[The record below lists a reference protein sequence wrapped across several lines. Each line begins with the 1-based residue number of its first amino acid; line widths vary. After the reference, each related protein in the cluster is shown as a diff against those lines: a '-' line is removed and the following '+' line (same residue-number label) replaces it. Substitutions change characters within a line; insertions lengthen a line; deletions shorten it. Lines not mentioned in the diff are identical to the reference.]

1 MLVISHRG
9 FCTEH
14 KENTLNAFQAAI
26 ALGVDGI
33 ETDVRLSA
41 DRLPVLC
48 HDRVTPDGREVAL
61 LTRDELAE
69 SLGHPVP
76 TLDEALD
83 IWAAGLWNV
92 EIKTPS
98 ALNAVLEV
106 LDGYASSR
114 NVLITSFWHDLIKC
128 AASDR
133 RFGYG
138 VLLANRPA
146 NDQALAAIL
155 DSVPWVQS
163 TVWDFEILD
172 PLLLRQLHGR
182 NVKIFAYGPKS
193 KKEHDDC
200 RSLKLDGVITD
211 HPGYLLPKG

>member
-9 FCTEH
+9 FCAEH

-98 ALNAVLEV
+98 ALNAALEV
-106 LDGYASSR
+106 LDGYAGSR
-114 NVLITSFWHDLIKC
+114 NVLITSFWHDLIKR
-128 AASDR
+128 AATDR

-138 VLLANRPA
+138 ILLANRPA

-155 DSVPWVQS
+155 DSVPLVQS
-163 TVWDFEILD
+163 IVWDFEILD
-172 PLLLRQLHGR
+172 PLL
-182 NVKIFAYGPKS
+182 
-193 KKEHDDC
+193 
-200 RSLKLDGVITD
+200 
-211 HPGYLLPKG
+211 